1 MGESV
6 SNTRKS
12 LPNAFAVLLLGLFS
26 LLFSV
31 VYGIPGFLCGV
42 IALVLSRSA
51 KRLRRQ
57 SPDSYTAGSWRLIV
71 TGRVLA
77 TIGLILSLLV
87 MAILV
92 IMIYVLQ
99 VEWEPF
105 KF

>member
-1 MGESV
+1 MAESA
-6 SNTRKS
+6 SNSRKS
-12 LPNAFAVLLLGLFS
+12 LPNAFAVLLLGIFS

-31 VYGIPGFLCGV
+31 LYGVPGFLCGV

-77 TIGLILSLLV
+77 TLGLIVSLLV
-87 MAILV
+87 MAVLV

-99 VEWEPF
+99 VEWEPI

>member
-1 MGESV
+1 MAESA
-6 SNTRKS
+6 SNTRRP
-12 LPNAFAVLLLGLFS
+12 LPNAFAVLLLGIFA

-31 VYGIPGFLCGV
+31 LYGVPGFLCSV

-51 KRLRRQ
+51 RRLRRQ

-77 TIGLILSLLV
+77 IIGLIISLLV
-87 MAILV
+87 MAVLA